1 MSECCYQS
9 INFNEIINSKVG
21 VLGTWNKPQGLTT
34 EADKGSQNIYKIR
47 KNVLK
52 SEKIFQIVMF
62 FGEIIVELVY
72 EIWKTITYLN
82 KIIES
87 TNIIL

>member
-1 MSECCYQS
+1 
-9 INFNEIINSKVG
+9 
-21 VLGTWNKPQGLTT
+21 
-34 EADKGSQNIYKIR
+34 
-47 KNVLK
+47 
-52 SEKIFQIVMF
+52 MF